1 MSSSRW
7 AAGKGRSKRASNWGC
22 GVFSPVDFVFRIERD
37 PEKLASGTVYRIT
50 DVELASRLSFF
61 LWSSIPDDELMQLA
75 VQGRLKDRIVLD
87 QQIRRMVADP
97 KARALVDNFA
107 GQWLYLRNLGARTP
121 DQTEFPDFDNTLRT
135 AMLREMQLFF
145 DSIVREDRSV
155 LDLMT
160 ADYTFVNERLAR
172 HYNIPNV
179 YGSHFRRVT
188 LKEDERRG
196 LLGKGAILTVTSL
209 ATRTSPVVRG
219 KWILENIVGTP
230 PPPPPPDV
238 PALEENGQGKKPRSM
253 RERLEEH
260 RKNPVCAQCHRLMD
274 PIGFALESFDAVGA
288 SRRRESGSAI
298 DASGQLANGM
308 KVSGPASLREA
319 LVSDPNIFVTTM
331 TEKMLTYALGRGLGA
346 EDMPIVR
353 DIVRSAARTNYR
365 FSAIVA
371 GIVKSTPFRMRK
383 TDADVLSAKSE
394 VSSLK

>member
-1 MSSSRW
+1 
-7 AAGKGRSKRASNWGC
+7 
-22 GVFSPVDFVFRIERD
+22 
-37 PEKLASGTVYRIT
+37 
-50 DVELASRLSFF
+50 
-61 LWSSIPDDELMQLA
+61 
-75 VQGRLKDRIVLD
+75 
-87 QQIRRMVADP
+87 
-97 KARALVDNFA
+97 
-107 GQWLYLRNLGARTP
+107 
-121 DQTEFPDFDNTLRT
+121 
-135 AMLREMQLFF
+135 MLREMQLFF
-145 DSIVREDRSV
+145 ESIVREDRSV

-288 SRRRESGSAI
+288 ARRRESGSAI
-298 DASGQLANGM
+298 DASGQLANGV

-353 DIVRSAARTNYR
+353 NIVRSAARTNYR
-365 FSAIVA
+365 FSTIVA
-371 GIVKSTPFRMRK
+371 GIVKSTPFQMRVK
-383 TDADVLSAKSE
+383 ADEEVLSEKSE